1 LVVYNKNF
9 IFVKQLKITYM
20 KKLNQ
25 LKLNVPSIFATSASP
40 KMSDKY
46 VFVPTIDILE
56 NFEREGWEIASAK
69 QTGLGLHG
77 VHEIRLRNGELPK
90 VGDTLVEAII
100 RNSHNGMTTLGVSA
114 GLHRLVCSNGLTV
127 PTALADS
134 FNVRHQRFDLD
145 DVKRLTESFAGK
157 LPKIERSVNRM
168 MRHEMTIDE
177 KIDFVRKSAEIRF
190 SKEKILNDL
199 EIVGLLTPNRVEDEG
214 DDMWKVFNVVQEKF
228 VRGGMNYLS
237 SKGQRTKLKGLQNII
252 AVNRVNTKLWE
263 LAESI
268 I

>member
-1 LVVYNKNF
+1 
-9 IFVKQLKITYM
+9 M
-20 KKLNQ
+20 KALNQ

-190 SKEKILNDL
+190 SKEKVLNDL

>member
-1 LVVYNKNF
+1 
-9 IFVKQLKITYM
+9 M
-20 KKLNQ
+20 KTLNQ

>member
-1 LVVYNKNF
+1 M
-9 IFVKQLKITYM
+9 IT
-20 KKLNQ
+20 LEQ
-25 LKLNVPSIFATSASP
+25 LKLTAPSIFSTSASP
-40 KMSDKY
+40 KMSDRY
-46 VFVPTIDILE
+46 VFVPTENILE
-56 NFEREGWEIASAK
+56 NFQREGWEIASAK
-69 QTGLGLHG
+69 QTGSGMYG

-127 PTALADS
+127 PTALAES

-168 MRHEMTIDE
+168 MEREMTTDE

-190 SKEKILNDL
+190 SKEKVLSDM
-199 EIVGLLTPNRVEDEG
+199 EIV
-214 DDMWKVFNVVQEKF
+214 
-228 VRGGMNYLS
+228 
-237 SKGQRTKLKGLQNII
+237 
-252 AVNRVNTKLWE
+252 
-263 LAESI
+263 
-268 I
+268 

>member
-1 LVVYNKNF
+1 
-9 IFVKQLKITYM
+9 M

-190 SKEKILNDL
+190 SKEKVLNDL

>member
-168 MRHEMTIDE
+168 MKHEMTIDE
-177 KIDFVRKSAEIRF
+177 KIDFVRKSAEIRL

>member
-1 LVVYNKNF
+1 MMTLE
-9 IFVKQLKITYM
+9 QLKSTA
-20 KKLNQ
+20 
-25 LKLNVPSIFATSASP
+25 PSIFSTSASP

-46 VFVPTIDILE
+46 VFVPTEDILE
-56 NFEREGWEIASAK
+56 NFQREGWEIASAK
-69 QTGLGLHG
+69 QTGRGMYG

-127 PTALADS
+127 PTALAES

-157 LPKIERSVNRM
+157 LPKIEGSVNRM
-168 MRHEMTIDE
+168 MEREMTTDE

-190 SKEKILNDL
+190 SKEKVLNDL

-228 VRGGMNYLS
+228 VRGGVGYS
-237 SKGQRTKLKGLQNII
+237 SPNGRRTKLRGLQNIM
-252 AVNRVNTKLWE
+252 AVNQVNTKLWE
-263 LAESI
+263 LAEEMM
-268 I
+268 

>member
-1 LVVYNKNF
+1 MINLNDLKN
-9 IFVKQLKITYM
+9 TT
-20 KKLNQ
+20 
-25 LKLNVPSIFATSASP
+25 PSVFATSPSP

-46 VFVPTIDILE
+46 VFVPTLDILE
-56 NFEREGWEIASAK
+56 NFQREGWDIASAR
-69 QTGLGLHG
+69 QTGRGIHG

-127 PTALADS
+127 PTALAES
-134 FNVRHQRFDLD
+134 FRVRHQRFDLD
-145 DVKRLTESFAGK
+145 EVKRLTESFAGK
-157 LPKIERSVNRM
+157 LPKIESSVTRM
-168 MRHEMTIDE
+168 MERELTTDE

-190 SKEKILNDL
+190 NKEKVLNDL

-228 VRGGMNYLS
+228 VRGGVNYS
-237 SKGQRTKLKGLQNII
+237 SPNGRRTKLRGLQNIL
-252 AVNRVNTKLWE
+252 AVNHVNTKLWE
-263 LAESI
+263 LAEEMI
-268 I
+268 